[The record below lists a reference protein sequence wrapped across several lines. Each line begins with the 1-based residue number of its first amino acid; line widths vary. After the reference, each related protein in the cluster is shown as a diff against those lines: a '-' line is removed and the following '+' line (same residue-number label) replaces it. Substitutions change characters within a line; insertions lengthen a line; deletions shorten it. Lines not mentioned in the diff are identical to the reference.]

1 MFLTAGI
8 PSSVTCMAPLL
19 DCEAWGG
26 KAYAH
31 HPRSP
36 ESPCMVGTLTI
47 LSDSVGYREQ
57 GDHVNLKKT

>member
-1 MFLTAGI
+1 MLLTTGI
-8 PSSVTCMAPLL
+8 WSSVICMAPLI

-31 HPRSP
+31 PRSP
-36 ESPCMVGTLTI
+36 ESPCTVGTLSI